1 MNAPEYNDRW
11 CIMTKSRSFGR
22 LGAILNTNV
31 FLNCLPAY
39 MVFHITAKVWTKPE
53 KAASEQSDAGGF
65 GNVCT
70 FSYQSEKYI
79 RFLSLGR
86 FCSHGIFHNTS
97 SLNFNGLKKLVFSG
111 RSVWGTLSENCCF
124 RKASIREKRIIFC
137 PEGRGFS

>member
-11 CIMTKSRSFGR
+11 CIMTKSRSFWSAWGNSEYKR
-22 LGAILNTNV
+22 IFELSAGIYGFPYYRKGMDKTQKSSVRAIRR
-31 FLNCLPAY
+31 
-39 MVFHITAKVWTKPE
+39 
-53 KAASEQSDAGGF
+53 GGF

-111 RSVWGTLSENCCF
+111 RLGLGHAF
-124 RKASIREKRIIFC
+124 
-137 PEGRGFS
+137 